1 MENKCYVCGTTYNL
15 HRHHVFYGTSNR
27 KNSEKYNM
35 VVCLCAA
42 HHNMS
47 STGVHSNKKLDL
59 RLKKEYQLRWEKE
72 NGNREDFMKIF
83 GKNYL

>member
-1 MENKCYVCGTTYNL
+1 MESKCYVCGTTYNL

-47 STGVHSNKKLDL
+47 NEGVHRNRQLDL
-59 RLKKEYQLRWEKE
+59 RLKKQFQSKFE
-72 NGNREDFMKIF
+72 NEIGLREDFMKIF